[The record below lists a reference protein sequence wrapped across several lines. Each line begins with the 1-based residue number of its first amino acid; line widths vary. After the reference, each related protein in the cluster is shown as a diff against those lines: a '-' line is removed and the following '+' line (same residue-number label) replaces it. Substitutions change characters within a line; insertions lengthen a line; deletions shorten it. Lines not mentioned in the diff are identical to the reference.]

1 LKKAHEG
8 FANPEQF
15 YSLIYNGIVGFISD
29 KLNISAAGLTNSQVI
44 EMLKN
49 SDKCNNILE
58 EFSDFLNQCD
68 AGRFSPVKPSPQ
80 QIREIYDK
88 AERLLSMLDRGM
100 K

>member
-1 LKKAHEG
+1 MLKDSG
-8 FANPEQF
+8 RCDD
-15 YSLIYNGIVGFISD
+15 IVG
-29 KLNISAAGLTNSQVI
+29 
-44 EMLKN
+44 
-49 SDKCNNILE
+49 